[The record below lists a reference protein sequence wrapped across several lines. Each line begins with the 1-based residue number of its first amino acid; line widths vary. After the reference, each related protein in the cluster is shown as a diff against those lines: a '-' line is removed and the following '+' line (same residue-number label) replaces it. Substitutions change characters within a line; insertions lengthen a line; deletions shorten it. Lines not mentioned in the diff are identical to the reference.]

1 MCKPAP
7 KDSSSGD
14 EKKQSVATSL
24 SFDTNDMKEN
34 ESNNSRNSSGS
45 EFSLTTTEQPKKKKK
60 KEKPQ
65 VPRQRLSKS
74 GLTPAEIHNGK
85 PWDCECGEHLPGDR
99 ARCGKCKKW
108 KGGVR
113 PPNQTTTTSTK
124 PKAEKKKKKVVTVPQ
139 PLPTVNDIYKNVS
152 DKSADDF
159 TMDGALIL
167 ASLGSGKKY
176 MACCGKILCSGCIYS
191 PVYDNQ
197 GNKVAEEKCPF
208 CRSALDVCD
217 SEFVKRYEKR
227 MEVNDAWAFYDA
239 GGFTAD
245 GVNGYQQNCTKAL
258 ELWHR
263 AGELG
268 QASAYWNISTTYTRV
283 GEKDMEKVVH
293 YWELAAM
300 LGHVKARHEL
310 GRMEAWVG
318 NMDRSL
324 RGWDRALKHFTI
336 AAGLGC
342 SNSLEEIKKLYTDGI
357 ARKEVYTKA
366 LRLYQTY
373 LDEVKSAQ
381 RDEAAEYDEK

>member
-1 MCKPAP
+1 M
-7 KDSSSGD
+7 SSPR
-14 EKKQSVATSL
+14 KQLQGILTSVDVNIPS
-24 SFDTNDMKEN
+24 TNIDNKICDN
-34 ESNNSRNSSGS
+34 LDKTNISDESNTKTNIILSTCANCGKEGS
-45 EFSLTTTEQPKKKKK
+45 DITNTCNKCNAVNYCNAACKKKHRSKHKK
-60 KEKPQ
+60 KCERRVAELHDELLFKQPPQ
-65 VPRQRLSKS
+65 EEDCHICFLRMPSK
-74 GLTPAEIHNGK
+74 
-85 PWDCECGEHLPGDR
+85 
-99 ARCGKCKKW
+99 
-108 KGGVR
+108 V
-113 PPNQTTTTSTK
+113 
-124 PKAEKKKKKVVTVPQ
+124 
-139 PLPTVNDIYKNVS
+139 
-152 DKSADDF
+152 
-159 TMDGALIL
+159 
-167 ASLGSGKKY
+167 SGKKY

-381 RDEAAEYDEK
+381 RDEAAEYDEKFKYH